1 MASFDKRIP
10 LKVTWFASF
19 FFLLFLSGCSSG
31 PESLPKPVVR
41 SGAPEEA
48 HVLEVD
54 GLPGGRLTYPLL
66 GEVETFNPLAIVETR
81 SATLIHLTTATLLEK
96 DPLTGQILP
105 GLVSSWDQT
114 EEGLKI
120 ILSIRKGVRFSDGE
134 PFTADDVIFTFEQIY
149 RDDSNNIL
157 KDSILI
163 AGEPIEVSKVD
174 DFTVQLRFPK
184 VYAPIEHALTT
195 IPVLPKHLLE
205 NRGKPIEELW
215 TLDTPLDQMA
225 GLGPFVIRQYEP
237 GLRAILSA
245 NPYYWKVDSSGTQL
259 PYLEE
264 VIIEYVPD
272 RNNQL
277 LRFQAGELDFLDYVL
292 PEDFILLQQRDDVIT
307 RDLGPSSAVSFI
319 WFNLTSAEPGTQA
332 RAGKRWFAS
341 QNFRKAICSAM
352 DREAIVN
359 NVFQGKAT
367 AAVNLLSTAN
377 PVWFS
382 PEIETCQFDPDRSR
396 DLLSG
401 EGFQWKRQGSREVLY
416 DSSGSPVTFEL
427 VTRSED
433 ILGKVAA
440 IVQQDLA
447 EIGIELSIR
456 QEEHRA
462 VISRVMGSR
471 DYDSALMKL
480 DMGTE
485 PAMMSGIF
493 LSSGPLHIW
502 NPGQSRPATGWEAE
516 IDQWMGL
523 QAITPDQTERQK
535 IFRQV
540 QRSLADQAVLIPLV
554 HNNVLAAWQ
563 KDFRNM
569 RPAQIFPFTLWNV
582 WEISRIEETSN

>member
-1 MASFDKRIP
+1 M
-10 LKVTWFASF
+10 
-19 FFLLFLSGCSSG
+19 
-31 PESLPKPVVR
+31 
-41 SGAPEEA
+41 
-48 HVLEVD
+48 
-54 GLPGGRLTYPLL
+54 
-66 GEVETFNPLAIVETR
+66 
-81 SATLIHLTTATLLEK
+81 
-96 DPLTGQILP
+96 
-105 GLVSSWDQT
+105 
-114 EEGLKI
+114 
-120 ILSIRKGVRFSDGE
+120 
-134 PFTADDVIFTFEQIY
+134 
-149 RDDSNNIL
+149 
-157 KDSILI
+157 
-163 AGEPIEVSKVD
+163 
-174 DFTVQLRFPK
+174 
-184 VYAPIEHALTT
+184 
-195 IPVLPKHLLE
+195 
-205 NRGKPIEELW
+205 
-215 TLDTPLDQMA
+215 
-225 GLGPFVIRQYEP
+225 
-237 GLRAILSA
+237 
-245 NPYYWKVDSSGTQL
+245 
-259 PYLEE
+259 
-264 VIIEYVPD
+264 
-272 RNNQL
+272 
-277 LRFQAGELDFLDYVL
+277 
-292 PEDFILLQQRDDVIT
+292 
-307 RDLGPSSAVSFI
+307 

-332 RAGKRWFAS
+332 RTGKRWFAS
-341 QNFRKAICSAM
+341 QNFRKAICSAV

-367 AAVNLLSTAN
+367 AAVNLLSSAN

-401 EGFQWKRQGSREVLY
+401 EGFQWKRQGSQEVLY

-485 PAMMSGIF
+485 PTLMSGIF
-493 LSSGPLHIW
+493 LSSGSLHIW
-502 NPGQSRPATGWEAE
+502 NPGQSRPATSWEAE

-535 IFRQV
+535 IFQQV
-540 QRSLADQAVLIPLV
+540 QRSIADQAVLIPLV